1 MFMLIEHQGAL
12 PRVDATT
19 RVAPNATICGDVTVG
34 PNCSIGFG
42 AVITAESGPVRIGAN
57 CVIMDTAVIRGVRG
71 NPVTIGENVMIG
83 PRAYLCGCAI
93 EDEVFLATGATVFN
107 GALIRK
113 GAEVR
118 INGLVHLRTA
128 LPAGATVP
136 INWVAVGDPA
146 QILPPDRHDDI
157 WAIQKPLDFPRY
169 VFGIDRPPEG
179 ESIMRT
185 IVRRYA
191 RALGH
196 WHAKD
201 RKAPR

>member
-1 MFMLIEHQGAL
+1 
-12 PRVDATT
+12 
-19 RVAPNATICGDVTVG
+19 
-34 PNCSIGFG
+34 
-42 AVITAESGPVRIGAN
+42 
-57 CVIMDTAVIRGVRG
+57 
-71 NPVTIGENVMIG
+71 
-83 PRAYLCGCAI
+83 
-93 EDEVFLATGATVFN
+93 VFLATGATVFN

-157 WAIQKPLDFPRY
+157 WAIQKPLDFPKY

-179 ESIMRT
+179 ESIMRA
-185 IVRRYA
+185 IMRRYA
-191 RALGH
+191 RALGL

-201 RKAPR
+201 REAT